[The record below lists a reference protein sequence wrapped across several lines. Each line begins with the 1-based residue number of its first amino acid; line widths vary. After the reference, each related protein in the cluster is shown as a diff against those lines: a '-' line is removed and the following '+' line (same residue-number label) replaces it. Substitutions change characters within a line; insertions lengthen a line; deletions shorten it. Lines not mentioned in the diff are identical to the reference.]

1 MKIQKNALFALGM
14 LISMPLFGMKVSYG
28 VYYNPGE
35 RIYEEDRHFVSDAK
49 DFFAVYDG
57 HGGEKMAEYAKNN
70 VHNNY
75 QNATGSIENKLK
87 TSFEKTSDDFMQN
100 NPEEKSGSTAI
111 VGAIQGNKIC
121 FAHAGDSRAMLIRN
135 NKFSCTEDHKTKNEA
150 EALRINDII
159 CAKNKTKAKNV
170 KNAYTTNADVM
181 IPVLGK
187 KDKYNR
193 LSMTRSLGDREFK
206 EYGVIATPETQAI
219 ELQDGDMIVLASDGL
234 WDIVDTKIVSDYVC
248 HSSLETSETDI
259 AKGLGE
265 KVKSGFAAYKN
276 SLSKEELEKL
286 NKSYSLDNLTIIVVC
301 VGTKKAPPVSFWSQ
315 AWNSLTAA
323 VTRKPTQ
330 FRSIHTKKASEGL
343 SYKTQTAA
351 GNGGVTRICAKMF

>member
-1 MKIQKNALFALGM
+1 MKIQKNALLALGM
-14 LISMPLFGMKVSYG
+14 LISMPLFGMEVSYG
-28 VYYNPGE
+28 VYYNKGD
-35 RIYEEDRHFVSDAK
+35 RSYEEDRHFVSDAK

-75 QNATGSIENKLK
+75 HNATGSMEDKLK
-87 TSFEKTSDDFMQN
+87 KSFEKTSNDFMQN

-111 VGAIQGNKIC
+111 VGAIQDNKIC

-135 NKFSCTEDHKTKNEA
+135 NTFSCTEDHKTKNVD

-159 CAKNKTKAKNV
+159 RAKNKTKAKNV
-170 KNAYTTNADVM
+170 KSAYITNADVM
-181 IPVLGK
+181 IPTLGK
-187 KDKYNR
+187 NNMNR

-219 ELQDGDMIVLASDGL
+219 DLQDGDMIVLASDGL
-234 WDIVDTKIVSDYVC
+234 WDIVDTKVVSDYVC
-248 HSSLETSETDI
+248 YSSLTTSETDI

-265 KVKSGFAAYKN
+265 KVRSGFAAYKN
-276 SLSKEELEKL
+276 SLSKEEREKL
-286 NKSYSLDNLTIIVVC
+286 NKSYSLDNLTIIVVFI
-301 VGTKKAPPVSFWSQ
+301 GTRKTPPVSFWSQ
-315 AWNSLTAA
+315 AWNNLTAA

-330 FRSIHTKKASEGL
+330 FRSIHTKKIAEEL
-343 SYKTQTAA
+343 PYKTQTAG
-351 GNGGVTRICAKMF
+351 GNSGASRICAKMF